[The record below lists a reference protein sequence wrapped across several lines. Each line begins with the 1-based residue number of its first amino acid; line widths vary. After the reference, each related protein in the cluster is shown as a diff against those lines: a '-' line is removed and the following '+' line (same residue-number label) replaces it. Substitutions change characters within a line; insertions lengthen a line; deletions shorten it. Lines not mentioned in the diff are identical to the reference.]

1 MYKITKQVIN
11 SREDVISESTV
22 AYIDCDKDTLIAHL
36 VPMYH
41 NLAVLTNNN
50 YKVHGLSQK
59 IKFIAEEI
67 IISNNIDAVVSSI
80 RETIKNDVDCLNK
93 YIDYLNRVL
102 KVSNNRCN
110 RAVNE
115 GLINP
120 VNVHDYMFKNIEVV
134 AAVKDNLI
142 IIE

>member
-11 SREDVISESTV
+11 SREDVISESTI
-22 AYIDCDKDTLIAHL
+22 AYVDCDKDTLIARF

-41 NLAVLTNNN
+41 NLAVLTNNS

-59 IKFIAEEI
+59 IKFVAEEI
-67 IISNNIDAVVSSI
+67 IVSNNIGAVVSSI

-93 YIDYLNRVL
+93 YIDYLNHVL
-102 KVSNNRCN
+102 KVSNNRSH
-110 RAVNE
+110 RVVNE
-115 GLINP
+115 GLIDP
-120 VNVHDYMFKNIEVV
+120 VNVHDYMFKDVEVV
-134 AAVKDNLI
+134 AVVKDNLI

>member
-22 AYIDCDKDTLIAHL
+22 AYIDCDKDTLIARL

-41 NLAVLTNNN
+41 NLAVLTNNS

-59 IKFIAEEI
+59 IKFVAEEI
-67 IISNNIDAVVSSI
+67 IVSNNIDAVVSSI

-93 YIDYLNRVL
+93 YIDYLNHVL

-110 RAVNE
+110 RVVNK
-115 GLINP
+115 GLIDP
-120 VNVHDYMFKNIEVV
+120 VNVHDYMFKDVEVV
-134 AAVKDNLI
+134 ASAKDNLI

>member
-11 SREDVISESTV
+11 SREDVISKLTV

-41 NLAVLTNNN
+41 NLAVLTNNS

-59 IKFIAEEI
+59 IKFVAEEI
-67 IISNNIDAVVSSI
+67 IVSNNINAVVSSI
-80 RETIKNDVDCLNK
+80 RETIKSDVDCLNK
-93 YIDYLNRVL
+93 YIDYLNHAL

-110 RAVNE
+110 RVVNE
-115 GLINP
+115 GLIDL
-120 VNVHDYMFKNIEVV
+120 VNVHDYIFKNVEVV
-134 AAVKDNLI
+134 AVVKDNFI

>member
-22 AYIDCDKDTLIAHL
+22 AYIDCDKDTLIARL

-67 IISNNIDAVVSSI
+67 KVSNNVDAIVSSI

-93 YIDYLNRVL
+93 YIDYLNHVL
-102 KVSNNRCN
+102 KVSNNRRN
-110 RAVNE
+110 RLVNE
-115 GLINP
+115 GLIDP
-120 VNVHDYMFKNIEVV
+120 VNVHDYMFKDVEVV
-134 AAVKDNLI
+134 ASAKDNLI

>member
-11 SREDVISESTV
+11 SREDVISESTI
-22 AYIDCDKDTLIAHL
+22 AYIDCDKDTLIARL

-41 NLAVLTNNN
+41 NLAVLTNNS

-67 IISNNIDAVVSSI
+67 IVSNNVDAIVSSI

-93 YIDYLNRVL
+93 YIDYLNHVL

-110 RAVNE
+110 RVVNE
-115 GLINP
+115 GLIDP
-120 VNVHDYMFKNIEVV
+120 VNVHDYMFKDVEVV
-134 AAVKDNLI
+134 ASAKDNLI

>member
-22 AYIDCDKDTLIAHL
+22 TYIDCDKDTLIVHL
-36 VPMYH
+36 APMYH
-41 NLAVLTNNN
+41 NLAVLANNS

-59 IKFIAEEI
+59 IKFVAEEI
-67 IISNNIDAVVSSI
+67 IVSNNVDAIVSSI

-93 YIDYLNRVL
+93 YIDYLNHAL

-110 RAVNE
+110 RVVNE
-115 GLINP
+115 GLIDN
-120 VNVHDYMFKNIEVV
+120 VNVHDYMFKDVEIV
-134 AAVKDNLI
+134 AAIKDNLI